1 MYNPMRL
8 TGIAGDCLF
17 VSDALA
23 MTWVWHKDGLY
34 VGRLFP
40 DTGTGVMDDT
50 GIYVELMGNRIH
62 EENGKLYT
70 LVNDTSCAVHEVDL
84 PAFIPLA
91 ATSVRLSREEAASAK
106 PWDPDGPDPSFRPT
120 FTVMRRDE
128 PRHWPMKLDGEAD
141 GREGWF
147 DGRTSLM
154 ILLDGQRLADVRAL
168 YDEQNLYLHY
178 DIFTPTPFANVG
190 TELPLCPFVSGAY
203 VDFCVAP
210 DWRRPQREKPQAGD
224 ARIILARVAGGGTD
238 GNSGGNFAQGYW
250 PVLPGVATGPTVIR
264 SPAAETKFDRI
275 GPVEGL
281 QMMWKDHGV
290 DGRSHLHR
298 TKLEV
303 YVPLAA
309 LGINGDPAGRSVGF
323 DISVAVANQSGDRR
337 ERAMHWAGLSEGVVV
352 DRPGSAE
359 LLPRTW
365 GTLNFAPR

>member
-1 MYNPMRL
+1 MRL

-70 LVNDTSCAVHEVDL
+70 LVNDTGCAVHEVDL

-120 FTVMRRDE
+120 FTVTRRDE

-210 DWRRPQREKPQAGD
+210 DWRRPQREKPQASD
-224 ARIILARVAGGGTD
+224 VRIILARVAGGGTD

-309 LGINGDPAGRSVGF
+309 LSISGDPAGRSVGF